1 MKNPIVLALVAL
13 PALTACQSPAQLAQS
28 APTWTAVYAVPY
40 DVMAS
45 CLVASETLPWT
56 KVTPFIDSANRRA
69 TVTVTSATGS
79 ALGTYDIRQGSGRAT
94 EVSYRSIYGGPG
106 TSAGGD
112 AFDKAKRCGNPA

>member
-1 MKNPIVLALVAL
+1 VAL

-56 KVTPFIDSANRRA
+56 KGTPFIDSANRRA

-79 ALGTYDIRQGSGRAT
+79 APRTYDIPQGSGRAS
-94 EVSYRSIYGGPG
+94 EGAYRTIYGGPG
-106 TSAGGD
+106 GSAGD
-112 AFDKAKRCGNPA
+112 AAFDKAKGCGNPA